1 MATAGSK
8 ADIPKNLLAQIQHLE
23 EIFTVDTKKLKEI
36 TNHFVS
42 ELAKGM
48 LYSTAPVTVGSEMWR
63 ADFQPQVLP
72 SRGVVL

>member
-8 ADIPKNLLAQIQHLE
+8 ADVPKDLLAQIQHLE

-48 LYSTAPVTVGSEMWR
+48 FYSTG
-63 ADFQPQVLP
+63 P
-72 SRGVVL
+72 SRLVLRYGRLTSKPRSYRRGG